1 MIKALPTMELFQVI
15 KRYIKQSG
23 LNFQKCYER
32 DQNKRAGGREPH
44 NRFGS
49 RGLDK
54 SISIFSFYFVNYFFQ
69 YSKTIFKFCCLS
81 FLLKRI
87 TQKTY
92 ASMQISRCRQ
102 DKTVLSDNFKRNLH
116 HFNMIKVEQAH
127 LFDIKMKQSLFV
139 KYTFILTWSF
149 LKWSCILALIHYI

>member
-44 NRFGS
+44 NRSGS

-54 SISIFSFYFVNYFFQ
+54 SISIFSFYFLNYFFQ

-87 TQKTY
+87 TQKHTQVCKFLVV
-92 ASMQISRCRQ
+92 A
-102 DKTVLSDNFKRNLH
+102 KT
-116 HFNMIKVEQAH
+116 
-127 LFDIKMKQSLFV
+127 KQCCLINS
-139 KYTFILTWSF
+139 KEIFI
-149 LKWSCILALIHYI
+149 ILI